1 MEEEINGEE
10 GATQRVLEEELS
22 SRRILLEEVDEI
34 SLKIFNSNFTNSSAM
49 SQGGAVFIENS
60 RSLIWDSHFYDN
72 YAERGGAVSVQV

>member
-10 GATQRVLEEELS
+10 GVRRVLEVEEELS

-34 SLKIFNSNFTNSSAM
+34 SLKIFNSVFTNSSVK

-60 RSLIWDSHFYDN
+60 RSLIWDSHF
-72 YAERGGAVSVQV
+72 